1 MLLLDYQ
8 NVLIQSVFTERFS
21 GKTLTLSSLRPT
33 TRAPPVSI
41 DQTVS
46 DFDGVTF
53 HISTPESKT
62 KILVSIQIRCFQDL
76 LRYGAEEV
84 LNREYG
90 SYVVPPEP
98 GFDFSI
104 LIDLENLP
112 AEQEARDE
120 LIKSISLLK
129 RNAMAAPFEQ
139 AYQEHYH
146 LKQEAAKF
154 TTEEAPQGVRE
165 GREVKAIH
173 YREEE
178 AIYVKA
184 SHDRVTV
191 IFSTIFREETDRV
204 FGKVF
209 IQEFVD
215 ARRRAIQNAPQVLF
229 RNDPPL
235 ELQGVPGVKNT
246 GTGEI
251 GYVTFVL
258 FPRHLTPQRMPDVIS
273 HIQTFRDY
281 FHYHIKASKAYIH
294 SRMRRR
300 TADFLQVL
308 RRARPDSEEKE
319 RKTASGRTFKAGS

>member
-21 GKTLTLSSLRPT
+21 G
-33 TRAPPVSI
+33 APPVSI

-112 AEQEARDE
+112 AEQEARDD

-154 TTEEAPQGVRE
+154 TSEEAPQGVRE
-165 GREVKAIH
+165 GGEVKAIH

>member
-8 NVLIQSVFTERFS
+8 NVLLQSVLTERFS
-21 GKTLTLSSLRPT
+21 G
-33 TRAPPVSI
+33 APPASI

-53 HISTPESKT
+53 HISTPETKT
-62 KILVSIQIRCFQDL
+62 QILVSINIRCFKELVQ
-76 LRYGAEEV
+76 YGAEQV
-84 LNREYG
+84 LQREYG
-90 SYVVPPEP
+90 QYVVSPEP
-98 GFDFSI
+98 GYDFSV
-104 LIDLENLP
+104 LVDLENLP
-112 AEQEARDE
+112 ADTEARED
-120 LIKSISLLK
+120 LVNKISLLK
-129 RNAMAAPFEQ
+129 RNVMAAPFEH
-139 AYQEHYH
+139 AYEEHYK
-146 LKQEAAKF
+146 LSEAASKY
-154 TTEEAPQGVRE
+154 TSEEAPQGVQD
-165 GREVKAIH
+165 GGDVMAIH

-178 AIYVKA
+178 AIYIKA
-184 SHDRVTV
+184 SDDRVTI

-235 ELQGVPGVKNT
+235 ELQGVPGVKE
-246 GTGEI
+246 GSGGDV

-258 FPRHLTPQRMPDVIS
+258 LPRHLTPQRMPDVIS

-308 RRARPDSEEKE
+308 RRARPENEEKE
-319 RKTASGRTFKAGS
+319 RKTASGRTFRQGA